1 MPVGNHLQ
9 MGLGRYGTGGDL
21 DRRQSSLCRRDD
33 CGGAFQYVRTDHIK
47 PRVAILQSVKTVSKG
62 NVRYL

>member
-33 CGGAFQYVRTDHIK
+33 CSGAFQYVRTDHIK
-47 PRVAILQSVKTVSKG
+47 PPVAIFTKCENSF
-62 NVRYL
+62 